1 VEQRSAPTAEMAK
14 PPMRSLNRPK
24 RSAKIP
30 EGSSVKSLEI
40 NQDDDTS
47 PTRISAGSS
56 CRAKIGR
63 NAEGRLMPRTSM
75 NPTSVS
81 SKYAFGYDLSPTE
94 PPTIRRS
101 KPSLD
106 TLNGF
111 LACLKTS
118 KYGLCHEKSVQDS
131 FLLLLMAFG
140 GNLSFSR
147 LGDDFLNF

>member
-1 VEQRSAPTAEMAK
+1 MVA
-14 PPMRSLNRPK
+14 L
-24 RSAKIP
+24 
-30 EGSSVKSLEI
+30 KSLEI

-81 SKYAFGYDLSPTE
+81 SKYAFGYVLSPTE

-111 LACLKTS
+111 LDCLKNEQIWFMPRKMCTGQFS
-118 KYGLCHEKSVQDS
+118 SYFDGFWRHLC
-131 FLLLLMAFG
+131 
-140 GNLSFSR
+140 LSW
-147 LGDDFLNF
+147 LGDDFLDF